1 LSVIGLAV
9 ALAAGASGCSGET
22 ATPPPSSATSTVG
35 STASSS
41 VYDLGGRDVAA
52 ICAQLKVFADRWD
65 AQPDGSTP
73 QQKGEAFRQNVD
85 EMLSAAAKLRT
96 LAPADLADDV
106 QMQAVALQGMVGQFM
121 PSASV
126 TVSVPAGPPQDLKAV
141 GAAQQRI
148 NGLSEQSCGFKVWT

>member
-22 ATPPPSSATSTVG
+22 ATPTSSPPSSTVG

-41 VYDLGGRDVAA
+41 VYDLGGRDVAG

-73 QQKGEAFRQNVD
+73 QQKGEAARQNVE
-85 EMLSAAAKLRT
+85 EMLSAAAKLRA
-96 LAPADLADDV
+96 LAPANLADDV
-106 QMQAVALQGMVGQFM
+106 QMQAVALQGMFGQFM

-126 TVSVPAGPPQDLKAV
+126 TVSVPPGPPQDLKAV

-148 NGLSEQSCGFKVWT
+148 NALSQQSCGFKVWS